1 MAHVKKSVLVGYAA
15 QQMFILI
22 DQVELYPEFLPWCG
36 GTEVKWRDETATLAM
51 IKIDYLGIK
60 QSFTTENTKYF
71 PSLIEMKLQ
80 DGPFTH
86 LDGSWRFI
94 ELDVDACKI
103 EFDLHYEFSSKMLEK
118 VVGPVFSHIANSF
131 VDAFVRRADKVYS
144 GL

>member
-1 MAHVKKSVLVGYAA
+1 MAQVKKSVLVGYSA
-15 QQMFILI
+15 QQMFTLI
-22 DQVELYPEFLPWCG
+22 DQVETYPEFLPWCG
-36 GTEVKWRDETATLAM
+36 GTEVKWRDEATTLAT

-60 QSFTTENTKYF
+60 QSFTTENAKQV
-71 PSLIEMKLQ
+71 PHLIEMKLQ
-80 DGPFTH
+80 DGPFEH
-86 LDGSWRFI
+86 LDGSWRLI

-144 GL
+144 NL

>member
-1 MAHVKKSVLVGYAA
+1 MAQVEKSVLVGYSA
-15 QQMFILI
+15 QQMFTLI
-22 DQVELYPEFLPWCG
+22 DQVETYPEFLPWCG
-36 GTEVKWRDETATLAM
+36 GTEVKWRDEATTLAT

-60 QSFTTENTKYF
+60 QNFTTENSKQV
-71 PSLIEMKLQ
+71 PHLIEMKLQ
-80 DGPFTH
+80 DGPFKH

-144 GL
+144 NL